1 MNFNDI
7 NDSTIFYL
15 KFIKA
20 IFLSDNLT
28 ELLNLTEEFGI
39 DYKSVELLKMMRDFV
54 RPQTKEHSLPKS
66 VADNIYS
73 FVNISRFA
81 YTAEDKKERFAV
93 SNDIIDMLNASQD
106 KPELHLYQ
114 AAIASYFPNVKDT
127 FLHLLAYQNNPDLVK
142 LELAAIAGLEYIILY
157 THSDVVDIDEFMED
171 VCEDLLLS
179 SVYLVAVDHLLHEF
193 PNIKYDK
200 KFMARV
206 KFVLRNNELLLKQ
219 YNGTLD
225 EDCIYEL
232 SEDDDEDIKND
243 DFWKLHEKVKKKV
256 GINKK
261 GS

>member
-1 MNFNDI
+1 MDFNNI

-20 IFLSDNLT
+20 IFLSSNLT
-28 ELLNLTEEFGI
+28 ELLSLAEEFGI

-93 SNDIIDMLNASQD
+93 SNDIIGMLNGSQD

-114 AAIASYFPNVKDT
+114 AAIASYFPSAKDT
-127 FLHLLAYQNNPDLVK
+127 FFHLLAYQNNPEIIK
-142 LELAAIAGLEYIILY
+142 EELAAIAGLEYIILY
-157 THSDVVDIDEFMED
+157 THSDVVNIDKFMEEI
-171 VCEDLLLS
+171 CNDLLLS

-193 PNIKYDK
+193 PSMKYDK
-200 KFMARV
+200 KFIDRV

-225 EDCIYEL
+225 EDCMYEL
-232 SEDDDEDIKND
+232 NEDDEDAIKD
-243 DFWKLHEKVKKKV
+243 DKFWQLHQKVKRKV
-256 GINKK
+256 GIEKK
-261 GS
+261 DS